1 MDILSMMTKILL
13 GYEGQFLRFYL
24 ANPVEVNHEIS
35 EDDDEDLCKYIYF
48 ILL

>member
-1 MDILSMMTKILL
+1 MGFQAFKLDLL
-13 GYEGQFLRFYL
+13 VPFYL
-24 ANPVEVNHEIS
+24 ADPVEVIDEIS